1 MNNLKNILPLLL
13 VTLWFGCEDL
23 EFPDPNAPSTDVAT
37 VQTLVTGAEAGMR
50 SSYALYLREV
60 GSVGRETYY
69 LEPADPRYTGELLRG
84 PLDPGGFLVYSPW
97 AARYSN
103 SKLSYTYNAVC

>member
-50 SSYALYLREV
+50 SSYALYPV
-60 GSVGRETYY
+60 
-69 LEPADPRYTGELLRG
+69 
-84 PLDPGGFLVYSPW
+84 
-97 AARYSN
+97 
-103 SKLSYTYNAVC
+103 SYTHLTLPTIYSL

>member
-1 MNNLKNILPLLL
+1 MNNLKNILPLLF

-23 EFPDPNAPSTDVAT
+23 DFPDPNAPSTDVAT

-60 GSVGRETYY
+60 SSVGRET
-69 LEPADPRYTGELLRG
+69 
-84 PLDPGGFLVYSPW
+84 
-97 AARYSN
+97 
-103 SKLSYTYNAVC
+103 